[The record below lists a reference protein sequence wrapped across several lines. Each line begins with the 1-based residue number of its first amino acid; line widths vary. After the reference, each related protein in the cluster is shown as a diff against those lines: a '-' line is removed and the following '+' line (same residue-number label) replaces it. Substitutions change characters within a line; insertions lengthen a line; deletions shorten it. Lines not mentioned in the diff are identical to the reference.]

1 MAYSPDGSTI
11 ASGSWDGTVCLWDS
25 QTSELLQT
33 LRGHTRNIAAVAFPP
48 DGGTLACGN
57 DDTIHLWDV
66 QTGTRLHSLTGHTD
80 LVDSL
85 VYSPDGQSLVSG
97 SRDGTILLWELTESV
112 ADR

>member
-1 MAYSPDGSTI
+1 MYSSDGSTI

-25 QTSELLQT
+25 HTGELLQT
-33 LRGHTRNIAAVAFPP
+33 LRGHTRNVASVAFSP
-48 DGGTLACGN
+48 DSGMIACGN

-85 VYSPDGQSLVSG
+85 MFLPDGKSLVSG
-97 SRDGTILLWELTESV
+97 SRDGSILLWDLV
-112 ADR
+112 KLVPDR